1 MMYRRAIPDQE
12 ERMDYTEFVAGKL
25 RAQPPTAAGLA
36 TLPDWPLFP
45 WQRAITDLAL
55 TRGRAAIFADTG
67 TGKTRMELAWAH
79 AVSEAAGKPVL
90 LLAPLAV
97 GKQTVREAQAIGA
110 GSEVRYLAT
119 ADDVLASDRVVV
131 TNYERLHH
139 FEPLRPILGGIVLD
153 ESSILKALD
162 GKTRRALTDFAQ
174 TIPYRLCATATPAPN
189 DYIELGQHAEF
200 LGVLTAKEMMAL
212 YFTQDGNSTQ
222 KWRLKGHA
230 RESFWRWCA
239 SWATAM
245 RRPSDVGFPGGD
257 PLYDLPPLNVHQ
269 VEVEA
274 ESPHATGT
282 LFKMEARTLQERRE
296 ARKATLAERVAAAVR
311 LIEAEPDEQWLVWC
325 DLNDESHALAKVITG
340 AVEVKGAD
348 SVEHKEASLLGFAD
362 GEIRAL
368 VTKPSIAGHGMNFQR
383 CARVVFVGLSDSF
396 ERYYQ
401 AIRRTWRFGQDRPVE
416 CYVVTADVEGAV
428 VRNIQEKQRKAEAM
442 QDELVRA
449 MADRTA
455 EHLAARGQYET
466 DEASGDGWRMLLGDC
481 VERLGEVEDESV
493 GLSVFSPPFPT
504 MYVYTD
510 QARDMGNVRDVREM
524 IAHYEFL
531 LPELMRVLMPGRTV
545 AVHLAQAQSRKVDGL
560 EIGLID
566 FRGETIAAMT
576 RAGFTF
582 YGEVTIDKNPQVKAV
597 RTKDRGLLF
606 KSLAE
611 DSANMRMAQ
620 ADYLLQFRK
629 PGENPHP
636 IRDGISEKYD
646 NEHGWIT
653 PEEWIEWAAPVWYRA
668 SEHYPGGIRE
678 TDVLNVSAARDEK
691 DERHLCPL
699 QLGVIERAVK
709 LWSAPGE
716 MVLSPFAGVGSE
728 GFRALQLGRRFTGVE
743 LKRSYFDT
751 ACRNLMAAAASRD
764 TLALDVGA

>member
-1 MMYRRAIPDQE
+1 
-12 ERMDYTEFVAGKL
+12 
-25 RAQPPTAAGLA
+25 
-36 TLPDWPLFP
+36 
-45 WQRAITDLAL
+45 
-55 TRGRAAIFADTG
+55 
-67 TGKTRMELAWAH
+67 MELAWAH

-636 IRDGISEKYD
+636 IRAGISEKYD

>member
-1 MMYRRAIPDQE
+1 
-12 ERMDYTEFVAGKL
+12 MDYQEFVAGKL
-25 RAQPPTAAGLA
+25 RHAPPVADKPALI
-36 TLPDWPLFP
+36 PDWPLFP
-45 WQRAITDLAL
+45 WQRALVDLAL
-55 TRGRAAIFADTG
+55 HRGRAAIFADTG

-79 AVSEAAGKPVL
+79 AVSIAMGQPVL

-97 GKQTVREAQAIGA
+97 GKQTCREAESIGA
-110 GSEVRYLAT
+110 TANYRAT
-119 ADDVLASDRVVV
+119 ADEIEMTDRIIV

-139 FEPLRPILGGIVLD
+139 FEPVRHTLGGIVLD
-153 ESSILKALD
+153 ESSILKGFD
-162 GKTRRALTDFAQ
+162 GKTRKALQDFARDV
-174 TIPYRLCATATPAPN
+174 PYRLCATATPAPN

-200 LGVLTAKEMMAL
+200 LGVLTAKEMLAL

-230 RESFWRWCA
+230 HQPFWRWVA

-245 RRPSDVGFPGGD
+245 RKPSDVGFPEGD
-257 PLYDLPPLNVHQ
+257 ELYRLPPLSVHQ
-269 VEVEA
+269 VEVQAPSE
-274 ESPHATGT
+274 HAIGT
-282 LFKMEARTLQERRE
+282 LFKMEANTLAERRE
-296 ARKATLAERVAAAVR
+296 ARKNTLAERVAKAVE
-311 LIEAEPDEQWLVWC
+311 LVEAEPDEQWLVWC
-325 DLNDESHALAKVITG
+325 DLNDESAALAKAITG

-348 SVEHKEASLLGFAD
+348 TAEHKEASLLGFAD
-362 GEIRAL
+362 GNVRAL

-401 AIRRTWRFGQDRPVE
+401 AIRRSWRFGQTRPVE

-428 VRNIQEKQRKAEAM
+428 VRNIEDKQRRAEQM
-442 QDELVRA
+442 QDELVQA

-455 EHLAARGQYET
+455 EHLAARGKYET
-466 DEASGDGWRMLLGDC
+466 DEATGDGWRMLLGDC
-481 VERLGEVEDESV
+481 VERLADVDDESV
-493 GLSVFSPPFPT
+493 GLSIFSPPFPT

-510 QARDMGNVRDVREM
+510 QARDMGNVANIREM

-531 LPELMRVLMPGRTV
+531 LPELYRVLMPGRTV

-560 EIGLID
+560 EVGLLD
-566 FRGETIAAMT
+566 FRGETIAAMQ

-606 KSLAE
+606 KSLAT
-611 DSANMRMAQ
+611 DSAHMRMAQ

-629 PGENPHP
+629 PGINPNP
-636 IRDGISEKYD
+636 IRAGISEKYQPD
-646 NEHGWIT
+646 GGGWVT
-653 PEEWIEWAAPVWYRA
+653 AEEWIEWAAPVWYRQ

-678 TDVLNVSAARDEK
+678 TDVLNVSAARDER

-716 MVLSPFAGVGSE
+716 MVLSPFGGVGSE
-728 GFRALQLGRRFTGVE
+728 GYESLRLGRRFTGVE
-743 LKRSYFDT
+743 LKRSYWET
-751 ACRNLMAAAASRD
+751 ACRNLERAVEKRE
-764 TLALDVGA
+764 TLTLEVGA